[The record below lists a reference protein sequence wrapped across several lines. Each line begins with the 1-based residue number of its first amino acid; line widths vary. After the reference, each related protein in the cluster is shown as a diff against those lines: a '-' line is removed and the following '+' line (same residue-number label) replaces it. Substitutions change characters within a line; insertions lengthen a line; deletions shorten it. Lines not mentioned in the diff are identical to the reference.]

1 MSITISSERAPKA
14 FTSHHAMV
22 TTTTKAMTTT
32 NVDDEA
38 HGRKYG
44 IFLSRYNGDHDSK
57 NQRRQTTTVGRQ
69 LSDDEALCLST
80 QYIFTSPCATSMM
93 TMAIRL
99 LDDSLGGS
107 SPWPFLYE
115 WT

>member
-57 NQRRQTTTVGRQ
+57 NQRRQTTTVGRRGFV
-69 LSDDEALCLST
+69 LEHTTYSH
-80 QYIFTSPCATSMM
+80 
-93 TMAIRL
+93 RL
-99 LDDSLGGS
+99 ARR
-107 SPWPFLYE
+107 
-115 WT
+115 